1 MTCNARLLWTL
12 VKVEARHL
20 IECITHADHATASQS
35 NTTAPHGC
43 LVATFYT
50 FWPWPFDLI
59 LNKLMGEVSW
69 LTIPVPS
76 LVVLVLIVLVL
87 LCRQTDRIPD
97 SDDRYTRVTA
107 VGVCN
112 SPGDAVMF
120 LFVRQTSNCSKYTA
134 CVICLMILLAY
145 LWDCVTDCTWTISI
159 WRTISVFWFHGWR
172 CIHTRLVV

>member
-1 MTCNARLLWTL
+1 
-12 VKVEARHL
+12 
-20 IECITHADHATASQS
+20 
-35 NTTAPHGC
+35 
-43 LVATFYT
+43 
-50 FWPWPFDLI
+50 
-59 LNKLMGEVSW
+59 

-145 LWDCVTDCTWTISI
+145 LWDCVTDCT
-159 WRTISVFWFHGWR
+159 
-172 CIHTRLVV
+172 